1 MTNYSILR
9 FDLQSSYTRKIQ
21 LTIAANFVSSKDTE
35 EDRVIHSPSDKV
47 KVTSYNN
54 ANEVVNELFES
65 PHSKY

>member
-21 LTIAANFVSSKDTE
+21 LTIAVNLVSSKDTE

-47 KVTSYNN
+47 KVTSYND
-54 ANEVVNELFES
+54 ANEVVNELFQS